1 MSVDKN
7 KIAIIVE
14 QLDGLTSMQW
24 SRIKQ
29 VVDSEFSYRAA
40 KVTLDDPKVLKQRL
54 EVEFNLRRY
63 ADESD

>member
-1 MSVDKN
+1 MDKN

-14 QLDGLTSMQW
+14 QLDGLTAMQW
-24 SRIKQ
+24 ARIKQ

-40 KVTLDDPKVLKQRL
+40 KVRLDDPKVLKQRL

>member
-1 MSVDKN
+1 MDKN

-24 SRIKQ
+24 SRIQQ

-54 EVEFNLRRY
+54 EVEFNLRRF